1 MSYEAAVSISTTKL
15 CMFSALLGVA
25 GCNVAGPETAAR
37 TSADTVA
44 VAPTAELQFAIGW
57 LEQQRGAL
65 VAGGLVS
72 VDYTLARLGSCRG
85 AGFTLDAF
93 AQLAPS
99 GQLVSGSVVDGSGAA
114 QPLTIA
120 VPAGATSVALWF
132 HNSDGSGCDAWD
144 SNYGANWT
152 FPAVA
157 TAPPGVGWAGNYG
170 GSTSRDCTHQDGIED
185 PIVIDE
191 YARERACLFVDAD
204 VWVSGVSDGSA
215 AHPEWIMARVE
226 WSKDGGATMFEWL
239 ADEGRVGNNE
249 RFRWQLP
256 YELRD
261 MTDWNTAQYSLEF
274 STDGVDWMGADG
286 GVKRTIER
294 DFQFSSD

>member
-1 MSYEAAVSISTTKL
+1 M
-15 CMFSALLGVA
+15 
-25 GCNVAGPETAAR
+25 
-37 TSADTVA
+37 
-44 VAPTAELQFAIGW
+44 
-57 LEQQRGAL
+57 
-65 VAGGLVS
+65 
-72 VDYTLARLGSCRG
+72 
-85 AGFTLDAF
+85 
-93 AQLAPS
+93 
-99 GQLVSGSVVDGSGAA
+99 
-114 QPLTIA
+114 
-120 VPAGATSVALWF
+120 
-132 HNSDGSGCDAWD
+132 
-144 SNYGANWT
+144 
-152 FPAVA
+152 
-157 TAPPGVGWAGNYG
+157 
-170 GSTSRDCTHQDGIED
+170 
-185 PIVIDE
+185 
-191 YARERACLFVDAD
+191 FVDAD

>member
-1 MSYEAAVSISTTKL
+1 
-15 CMFSALLGVA
+15 
-25 GCNVAGPETAAR
+25 
-37 TSADTVA
+37 
-44 VAPTAELQFAIGW
+44 GW

-65 VAGGLVS
+65 VAGDAVT
-72 VDYTLARLGSCRG
+72 VDYTINRLGGCR
-85 AGFTLDAF
+85 ADGFTLDGF
-93 AQLAPS
+93 AQFQPS
-99 GQLVSGSVVDGSGAA
+99 GQVVSGSVVDGSGAA
-114 QPLTIA
+114 QSWTLAI
-120 VPAGATSVALWF
+120 PADATSVAFWF
-132 HNSDGSGCDAWD
+132 HNGDGSGCEGWD
-144 SNYGANWT
+144 SNYGANWG
-152 FPAVA
+152 FPVVA
-157 TAPPGVGWAGNYG
+157 GAPPSVGWAGNYG
-170 GSTSRDCTHQDGIED
+170 GSTSRDCTHEDGIAD

-204 VWVSGVSDGSA
+204 VWVAGVSDGDP

-226 WSKDGGATMFEWL
+226 WAKDGGATMTEWL

-274 STDGVDWMGADG
+274 STDGVNWVGADG